1 MTPWDSGTYDSGFW
15 DSDALQNT
23 NPQPQK
29 PKRMKRQAY
38 YPTKFAE
45 QILWLMNFFQKLPAY
60 AVTLGV
66 APAALAAIIAD
77 CRWLIYVLG
86 SWLPAVRAFAP
97 ACTDAATAAQT
108 GPGTAL
114 TALTAFTAP
123 PPPAAGNGLPAVVPV
138 LTGALDRL
146 FAFVQTI
153 KDSAA
158 MTEAIAT
165 DLGVIGSTTTP
176 PPPAT
181 LQPVIKATINGDHVD
196 LRWSWDGQHDH
207 VDLLHIQVDR
217 HDTKGFVDLVH
228 DTTPNYTDTT
238 PFPAP
243 LTKWDYRAIWN
254 VNGAPIGQWSAT
266 VSVAVGG

>member
-1 MTPWDSGTYDSGFW
+1 MPWDSSAWDQGFW
-15 DSDALQNT
+15 DSDLLSNP

-29 PKRMKRQAY
+29 TKRMRRQAY
-38 YPTKFAE
+38 YPTKIAE
-45 QILWLMNFFQKLPAY
+45 QILWLTNFFQKLPAY
-60 AVTLGV
+60 AATLGA
-66 APAALAAIIAD
+66 APAQQASIIAD

-108 GPGTAL
+108 GPGTSLSAL
-114 TALTAFTAP
+114 TTFTAP
-123 PPPAAGNGLPAVVPV
+123 PLPAAGNGLPAVVPV
-138 LTGALDRL
+138 FTGALDRI

-165 DLGVIGSTTTP
+165 DLGVIGSTTGTP
-176 PPPAT
+176 APAT
-181 LQPVIKATINGDHVD
+181 LQPVIKAIVNGNQVD
-196 LRWSWDGQHDH
+196 LPWGWNGQRDH
-207 VDLLHIQVDR
+207 VDLLQIQVDR
-217 HDTKGFVDLVH
+217 HDGKGFVDLVH

-238 PFPAP
+238 PFPAV

-254 VNGAPIGQWSAT
+254 VDGAPIGQWSAM